1 MNNTVKIAGVDVDFT
16 KAVIKANK
24 GESIIIPSNENG
36 NPILSCWNI
45 PRSSEARKQLRE
57 IARKSGMPDCQK
69 ADRQD
74 NLYRPCPFQRDRQG
88 DDGGQNQAYAP

>member
-57 IARKSGMPDCQK
+57 IARKSGKGYVRFYSIKKGHVCS
-69 ADRQD
+69 
-74 NLYRPCPFQRDRQG
+74 LVVI
-88 DDGGQNQAYAP
+88 